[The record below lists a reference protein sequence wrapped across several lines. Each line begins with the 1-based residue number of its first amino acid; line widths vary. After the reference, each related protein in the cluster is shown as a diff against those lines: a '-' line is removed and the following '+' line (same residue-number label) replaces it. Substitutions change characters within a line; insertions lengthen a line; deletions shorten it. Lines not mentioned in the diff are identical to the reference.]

1 MTAIATTHWASHGM
15 PHAGAG
21 ERGSGRGKPRAGK
34 HRAGKL
40 LLGAALMRAMAEGRR
55 RHGGHRGHGPGP
67 GWFGPGPFGPG
78 GFGPFGPGGRGKRA
92 RRGDVR
98 AAVLL
103 LLEDEPRNG
112 YQLMQE
118 LEERSGGIWRPS
130 PGSIYPALSQLEDE
144 GLVRSDETAGRRAYQ
159 LTDEGRA
166 YIESNRESLGVPWD
180 EVGGDVP
187 EGLFELRKLMM
198 QLGMATM
205 QVAQAGD
212 EAQTAEARKVLEDAR
227 RSLYRILAGDAG
239 DEPAAD

>member
-1 MTAIATTHWASHGM
+1 MTAIATTHWAGH
-15 PHAGAG
+15 HA
-21 ERGSGRGKPRAGK
+21 RQPQAGK

-55 RHGGHRGHGPGP
+55 RHGGHRGHGPGH

-78 GFGPFGPGGRGKRA
+78 GFGPGGRGKRA

-103 LLEDEPRNG
+103 LLDEEPRNG

-118 LEERSGGIWRPS
+118 LEERSGGVWRPS

-144 GLVRSDETAGRRAYQ
+144 GLVRSDETAGRRAFQ

-166 YIESNRESLGVPWD
+166 YVESNREALGVPWE

-205 QVAQAGD
+205 QVAQAGN
-212 EAQTAEARKVLEDAR
+212 EAQTAEARKVLEEAR

>member
-1 MTAIATTHWASHGM
+1 MTAIATTHWASHGV

-55 RHGGHRGHGPGP
+55 RQ
-67 GWFGPGPFGPG
+67 
-78 GFGPFGPGGRGKRA
+78 RA
-92 RRGDVR
+92 HRGDVR

-103 LLEDEPRNG
+103 LLEEEPRNG

-144 GLVRSDETAGRRAYQ
+144 GLVRSDETAGRRAFQ

-166 YIESNRESLGVPWD
+166 YVESNREALGVPWD

-212 EAQTAEARKVLEDAR
+212 EAQTADARQVLEDAR

>member
-1 MTAIATTHWASHGM
+1 MTAIATTHWAGH
-15 PHAGAG
+15 HHHH
-21 ERGSGRGKPRAGK
+21 RPRADK
-34 HRAGKL
+34 RRVGKL
-40 LLGAALMRAMAEGRR
+40 LVGAALMRAMAEGRR
-55 RHGGHRGHGPGP
+55 RHGGGGGHRPGP
-67 GWFGPGPFGPG
+67 GVGPGPFGPG
-78 GFGPFGPGGRGKRA
+78 GFGPFGFGRGFGPGGRGKRA

-103 LLEDEPRNG
+103 LLEEEPRNG

-118 LEERSGGIWRPS
+118 LEERSGGVWRPS

-144 GLVRSDETAGRRAYQ
+144 GLVRSDETAGRRAFQ

-166 YIESNRESLGVPWD
+166 YIEENREALGVPW
-180 EVGGDVP
+180 EAVGGDVP
-187 EGLFELRKLMM
+187 EGLFQLRQLMM

-212 EAQTAEARKVLEDAR
+212 EAQTAEARKVLEEAR

>member
-1 MTAIATTHWASHGM
+1 MTAIATTHWAGH
-15 PHAGAG
+15 HRHH
-21 ERGSGRGKPRAGK
+21 EPRAGK
-34 HRAGKL
+34 HRGGKHHAGKL
-40 LLGAALMRAMAEGRR
+40 LLGAAFMRAMAEGRR
-55 RHGGHRGHGPGP
+55 RHGSHRGHGPGH
-67 GWFGPGPFGPG
+67 GWFGAGPFGPG

-103 LLEDEPRNG
+103 LLEEEPRNG

-118 LEERSGGIWRPS
+118 LEERSGGVWRPS

-144 GLVRSDETAGRRAYQ
+144 GLVRSDDAAGRRAFQ
-159 LTDEGRA
+159 LTDDGRA
-166 YIESNRESLGVPWD
+166 YVEENREALGVPW
-180 EVGGDVP
+180 EAVGGDVP
-187 EGLFELRKLMM
+187 EGLFQLRQLMM

-212 EAQTAEARKVLEDAR
+212 EAQTAEARKVLEEAR
-227 RSLYRILAGDAG
+227 RALYRILAGDPADAG